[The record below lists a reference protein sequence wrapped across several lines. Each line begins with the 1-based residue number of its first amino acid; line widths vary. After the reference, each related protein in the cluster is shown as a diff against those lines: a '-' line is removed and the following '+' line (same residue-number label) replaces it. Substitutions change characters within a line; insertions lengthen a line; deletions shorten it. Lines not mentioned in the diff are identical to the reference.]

1 MIHAGSYA
9 LKCDIAGCPYR
20 GFGQDSLDA
29 HMILKH
35 PHKQYEHPF
44 ACGTCGIPFSTK
56 DLLPIHIIKHT
67 NKNPFSCDFVG
78 CDKSFPSKGDL
89 SKHKKTHTIE
99 GQIRQKKQEN
109 QLNKKLNEWGYFVDC
124 ETTINALSG
133 KCLTDTQR
141 HFSRLDFR
149 IINCVSAICIIE
161 CDENQH
167 FFYELSCEASRM
179 ADVRAALV
187 IAGYTLPIYWIRY
200 SPCGKYRVGSEE
212 IKIQRPQREQALHEH
227 LAKVCSPDFTP
238 TNQESV
244 HYLFYDLVSKKEGP
258 TIMLDP
264 DFPEIMKSVVSW

>member
-1 MIHAGSYA
+1 MSNWVVNIADHMRRHAGI
-9 LKCDIAGCPYR
+9 K
-20 GFGQDSLDA
+20 
-29 HMILKH
+29 
-35 PHKQYEHPF
+35 PF
-44 ACGTCGIPFSTK
+44 PCAF
-56 DLLPIHIIKHT
+56 D
-67 NKNPFSCDFVG
+67 G
-78 CDKSFPSKGDL
+78 CDKRFTTTGELKS
-89 SKHKKTHTIE
+89 HKNTHTID

-109 QLNKKLNEWGYFVDC
+109 QLNKKLKEWGYGVDC

-212 IKIQRPQREQALHEH
+212 IKIQRPQREQALREH

-238 TNQESV
+238 TNQDSI
-244 HYLFYDLVSKKEGP
+244 HNLFYDLVSKEKGP
-258 TIMLDP
+258 KIMLDP
-264 DFPEIMKSVVSW
+264 DFPEIMKSVVSWQ